1 MARLKITIEGE
12 MSPEE
17 VKRYIVAAWAGLPH
31 EVAVSEVDLDAP
43 TGTSKVPPP
52 PAPVEP
58 EPNLWLP
65 PGAAP
70 AVTSVKPAPTPEPFA
85 GKAVQEHAEK
95 AEDSLV
101 KALCT
106 HKKLSDVLQEIVDQ
120 TGTTELSGIIEV
132 CRTLQTQV
140 PILERLGAGL
150 EDRVTRT
157 WTMML

>member
-31 EVAVSEVDLDAP
+31 EVAVSEVDLNES
-43 TGTSKVPPP
+43 TGTLEVPPP
-52 PAPVEP
+52 PAPEPAPVE
-58 EPNLWLP
+58 
-65 PGAAP
+65 AAP
-70 AVTSVKPAPTPEPFA
+70 APEPFA
-85 GKAVQEHAEK
+85 GKAVQEHTEK

-106 HKKLSDVLQEIVDQ
+106 HKKLSDVLQEIVDR

-132 CRTLQTQV
+132 CQTLQTQV

>member
-31 EVAVSEVDLDAP
+31 EVAVSEVDLDES
-43 TGTSKVPPP
+43 TGALEVPPP
-52 PAPVEP
+52 PAPEPAPVE
-58 EPNLWLP
+58 
-65 PGAAP
+65 AAP
-70 AVTSVKPAPTPEPFA
+70 VPAPTPEPFA
-85 GKAVQEHAEK
+85 GKAVQEHAER
-95 AEDSLV
+95 AEESLV

-106 HKKLSDVLQEIVDQ
+106 HKKLSDVLQEIVDR

-132 CRTLQTQV
+132 CHTLQTQV

>member
-31 EVAVSEVDLDAP
+31 EVAVSEVDLNES
-43 TGTSKVPPP
+43 TGTAKVPLAPAP
-52 PAPVEP
+52 ELVAAAPEPAPVEA
-58 EPNLWLP
+58 P
-65 PGAAP
+65 PA
-70 AVTSVKPAPTPEPFA
+70 PEPFA
-85 GKAVQEHAEK
+85 GKAVQDHAEK

-101 KALCT
+101 KALCA
-106 HKKLSDVLQEIVDQ
+106 HKKLSDAVAVIMEH
-120 TGTTELSGIIEV
+120 TGAKELSDVLEV
-132 CRTLQTQV
+132 CRTLQSQV

-150 EDRVTRT
+150 EDRISRT

>member
-31 EVAVSEVDLDAP
+31 EVAVSEVDLNES

-52 PAPVEP
+52 AAPEPAPVE
-58 EPNLWLP
+58 
-65 PGAAP
+65 AAP
-70 AVTSVKPAPTPEPFA
+70 VPAPAPEPFA

-106 HKKLSDVLQEIVDQ
+106 HKKLSDVLQEIVDR

-132 CRTLQTQV
+132 CQTLQTQV

>member
-31 EVAVSEVDLDAP
+31 EVAVSEVDLNES
-43 TGTSKVPPP
+43 TGTVKVPPP
-52 PAPVEP
+52 AAPEPAPVE
-58 EPNLWLP
+58 
-65 PGAAP
+65 AAP
-70 AVTSVKPAPTPEPFA
+70 VLAPTPEPFA

-101 KALCT
+101 KALCA
-106 HKKLSDVLQEIVDQ
+106 HKKLSDVLQEIVDR

-132 CRTLQTQV
+132 CQALQTQV